1 MGTSV
6 GAKLYTLGGW
16 EVSSG
21 FSVGLLGLSFLV
33 LFARGPHATKWI
45 GWDGGS
51 SLRKAT
57 KAMDAEEAVVEEGS
71 GSKGDGKEDVVMVEL
86 GQDDPPERK
95 GTSSM
100 PNRPS

>member
-1 MGTSV
+1 
-6 GAKLYTLGGW
+6 
-16 EVSSG
+16 
-21 FSVGLLGLSFLV
+21 
-33 LFARGPHATKWI
+33 
-45 GWDGGS
+45 
-51 SLRKAT
+51 
-57 KAMDAEEAVVEEGS
+57 MDAEEAVVEEGS